1 MVYDSD
7 QFEVSSSQAAMSAC
21 SRRALVAVCQLNVQH
36 DLQHNFEQCARLIK
50 RAGARDDCKMV
61 FLPECFDYIG
71 RNVGE
76 QINQAMCEKSQYI
89 AQFRELAKQH
99 GIWLS
104 LGGFHHKRADLPAAQ
119 FPRNTHLVIDA
130 EGKTRAEYDKLHLFD
145 LDLPGK
151 VRLMESEFSSHG
163 HKLVPPVE
171 TPVGRLGLSI
181 CYDLR
186 FPELSLYHR
195 HKGAEVLSF
204 PSSFTL
210 NTGMAHWESLLRA
223 RAIECQCYVVAAA
236 QTGKHNDK
244 RISYGHSMVVDPWG
258 TVVAQCSDREDI
270 CFAELDLGYVE
281 EVRKNQPVFSHRRS
295 DLYTVHY
302 NEHVE
307 PKDTA
312 TFQFGH
318 VQIDGS
324 QCFLRSSHCFAFV
337 NLKPLVPGHVL
348 VSPLRTASR
357 LTELSDQETAD
368 LFVVAKNVQKMLE
381 SIYGTD
387 SFTQC
392 VQDGPHAGQTVKHV
406 HVHVLPRTDNDFG
419 NNPDRLYAV
428 LQGHE
433 GQREARCVDEMASE
447 ATRYRQWLAEE
458 KRRKGD

>member
-1 MVYDSD
+1 MTMVYDSD

-258 TVVAQCSDREDI
+258 TVVAQCSDKEDI

-281 EVRKNQPVFSHRRS
+281 EW
-295 DLYTVHY
+295 HY

-324 QCFLRSSHCFAFV
+324 HRWCLDVSVFEPMHLI
-337 NLKPLVPGHVL
+337 KPVK
-348 VSPLRTASR
+348 
-357 LTELSDQETAD
+357 
-368 LFVVAKNVQKMLE
+368 VAKLQNQLLDEDLPGRGQHYCV
-381 SIYGTD
+381 TCDRHFVD
-387 SFTQC
+387 S
-392 VQDGPHAGQTVKHV
+392 GAK
-406 HVHVLPRTDNDFG
+406 
-419 NNPDRLYAV
+419 A
-428 LQGHE
+428 GHE
-433 GQREARCVDEMASE
+433 RTKGHKRRLHALKEKPHTQREADLAGGLGVDN
-447 ATRYRQWLAEE
+447 
-458 KRRKGD
+458 